1 MKEELEKRCNE
12 YLADWEQVKAAFR
25 WDHNDLY
32 SVCANVFCACGKEAD
47 AERLK
52 ACIQV
57 IKKHSRM
64 RSRFRSRKVRAI
76 LASMLSIGDD
86 PEARMAMANDYYLML
101 KRKFKSTDYLV
112 LTAFLLADL
121 AEKPLT
127 EEAAERG
134 KEIYRRMNQKHRML
148 TDKTDS
154 VFAMLLASTEK
165 SPEELTDEVE
175 KYYQLLK
182 DKFSQ
187 GGPVQTA
194 AQVLCMA
201 RGTPEE
207 KTQRMIELYDAL
219 QEAGVKYGHGE
230 EIAPLAALSLAD
242 TPIPVLTE
250 EIGVADE
257 FLKTMKA
264 CGIKEKENEKRAVHA
279 VMIVSD
285 QYAGTDQVNVTV
297 MTNTLDMLFAKQT
310 ASRISLGMHVGQF
323 LLEYLFGGKDEKEKS
338 EPADTDPHDI
348 EKQEENK

>member
-25 WDHNDLY
+25 WDNNDLY

-52 ACIQV
+52 ACFQI
-57 IKKHSRM
+57 IKKHSRL
-64 RSRFRSRKVRAI
+64 RSRFRSKKVRAI
-76 LASMLSIGDD
+76 LASMLSIGED
-86 PEARMAMANDYYLML
+86 PEARMALANDYYLML

-134 KEIYRRMNQKHRML
+134 EEIYRRMNQKHRML

-154 VFAMLLASTEK
+154 VFAMLLAYTEK
-165 SPEELTDEVE
+165 PPEELTDEVE
-175 KYYQLLK
+175 KCYQLLK
-182 DKFSQ
+182 QKFSQ
-187 GGPVQTA
+187 GGPAQTA

-201 RGTPEE
+201 NGTPEE
-207 KTQRMIELYDAL
+207 KTQRLIELYDAL
-219 QEAGVKYGHGE
+219 LEAGVKYGHGE
-230 EIAPLAALSLAD
+230 EIAPLAALSLSD
-242 TPIPVLTE
+242 TPIPVLVE
-250 EIGVADE
+250 EIGAADE
-257 FLKTMKA
+257 FLKTQKA

-310 ASRISLGMHVGQF
+310 ASRISFGMHVGQF
-323 LLEYLFGGKDEKEKS
+323 LLEYLFGGKDQKEKS
-338 EPADTDPHDI
+338 EPAEAEVPDT
-348 EKQEENK
+348 EKQDE